1 MKTAAIAIAAVA
13 TVAMTHPMSVA
24 AYNYSDCP
32 TSEILRLRP
41 LISEPSRVPCE
52 QFSGFTFI
60 PPKGAP
66 TDEQRALMCL
76 SDDCKKTVDAILALK
91 PSDCQLVWGDAR
103 LHVKELA
110 ETFEPRCKANGP
122 LSA

>member
-1 MKTAAIAIAAVA
+1 MKMEDQFTTGFDESGINL
-13 TVAMTHPMSVA
+13 MRF
-24 AYNYSDCP
+24 DCP

-66 TDEQRALMCL
+66 TDEERALMCL